1 MEINWFSVKW
11 DNNYKNHLL
20 MKTILKYTKPILS
33 IFLGIAGLYLIN
45 LFFMKPISMDHYL
58 GKEIISGMMDSPEAM
73 TYLGIVD
80 RLNFITNHQSNLSV
94 HGLED
99 RAEDLADLK
108 ESKAMLERYDNSK
121 LSRQQKI
128 TKKIALFDLE
138 NKIKQEEQFPFHDY
152 PLNQIGGIHLNMVQ
166 FMTDIHPIRS
176 KTEARAYI
184 DRLNMF
190 DEVFGSSMETL
201 NAQKDAGIFPPRFV
215 FDHVIRQLNEFINA
229 DEGNPIRDV
238 FERKINDSE
247 LGFDD
252 EFKAELMNDLNLA
265 IEESVNPSFQLLL
278 DFMTATLPMA
288 DPNDGVWSLP
298 NGDEFYALRL
308 KVYTTTDYTAEEIHN
323 IGLSEVERISKRMQ
337 SILAE
342 LGYGDNLN
350 VGQMMNELNEDP
362 QFLYADTPDRK
373 SIVVKDYN
381 DIVEET
387 WITAAASFHKMPA
400 SKVEVRAVPE
410 YSEQNEAGGYYSA
423 PALDGSRPG
432 VFYANLYDIKQTP
445 TYSMRT
451 LAFHEAIPGHHLQNA
466 LNLENEELTLYRRFG
481 YYTSAFG
488 EGWALYSERLSVE
501 LGMAKTLYDEL
512 GVLQSELFRAV
523 RLVVDTGLHYKRW
536 TREEAMDYMKKTT
549 GMSDAEVV
557 AEIERYIVWPGQ
569 ACSYKVGML
578 KILDLRE
585 EAKAELGDAFN
596 IRDFHSA
603 VLDHGE
609 PPLFIVEELVDEMIS
624 NAN

>member
-1 MEINWFSVKW
+1 MK
-11 DNNYKNHLL
+11 LL
-20 MKTILKYTKPILS
+20 LKLIKPILATVVG
-33 IFLGIAGLYLIN
+33 IFGLYLVN
-45 LFFMKPISMDHYL
+45 LFFMKPISLDHYL
-58 GKEIISGMMDSPEAM
+58 GKEVISGMLDSPEAM
-73 TYLGIVD
+73 TYLGIID
-80 RLNFITNHQSNLSV
+80 QFNFITKHQSKLSV
-94 HGLED
+94 YGLED
-99 RAEDLADLK
+99 QAEDLADMK
-108 ESKAMLERYDNSK
+108 KSRAILERYDDSK
-121 LSRQQKI
+121 LTKQQRISKNV
-128 TKKIALFDLE
+128 ALFDLD
-138 NKIKQEEQFPFHDY
+138 NKIKQEEEFPFHDY

-166 FMTDIHPIRS
+166 FMTDVHPIRS
-176 KTEARAYI
+176 KNEARAYI
-184 DRLNMF
+184 DRLNML
-190 DEVFGSSMETL
+190 DDVFGSTIESL
-201 NAQKDAGIFPPRFV
+201 NAQRDAGIFPPRFV
-215 FDHVIRQLNEFINA
+215 FDHVIRQLNELINA
-229 DEGNPIRDV
+229 DQNPIRDV
-238 FERKINDSE
+238 FERKINEPE
-247 LGFDD
+247 LDFNDK
-252 EFKAELMNDLNLA
+252 FKAELINDLNLA
-265 IEESVNPSFQLLL
+265 MEESVNPSFQLLL
-278 DFMTATLPMA
+278 DFMIETLPMA

-308 KVYTTTDYTAEEIHN
+308 KVYTTTDYSAEDIHN
-323 IGLSEVERISKRMQ
+323 IGLSEVDRISKRMQ
-337 SILAE
+337 DILSE

-350 VGQMMNELNEDP
+350 VGEMMNQLNEDP

-373 SIVVKDYN
+373 TIVIKDYS

-387 WITAAASFHKMPA
+387 WMAAADSFHRMPA

-410 YSEQNEAGGYYSA
+410 YSEQNEAGGYYMS

-445 TYSMRT
+445 TYSMRA

-466 LNLENEELTLYRRFG
+466 LNLENEDLTLYRRFG

-501 LGMAKTLYDEL
+501 LGMAKTLFDEL
-512 GVLQSELFRAV
+512 GVLQSELFRSV

-557 AEIERYIVWPGQ
+557 SEIERYIVWPGQ
-569 ACSYKVGML
+569 ACSYKVGMI

-585 EAKAELGDAFN
+585 RAKDQMGDSFD

-609 PPLFIVEELVDEMIS
+609 PPLFVIENLVDDMIKEV
-624 NAN
+624 N

>member
-1 MEINWFSVKW
+1 
-11 DNNYKNHLL
+11 
-20 MKTILKYTKPILS
+20 
-33 IFLGIAGLYLIN
+33 
-45 LFFMKPISMDHYL
+45 MKPISLDHYL
-58 GKEIISGMMDSPEAM
+58 GKEVISGMLDSPEAM
-73 TYLGIVD
+73 TYLGIID
-80 RLNFITNHQSNLSV
+80 QFNFITKHQSKLSV
-94 HGLED
+94 YGLED
-99 RAEDLADLK
+99 QAEDLADMK
-108 ESKAMLERYDNSK
+108 KSRAILERYNDSK
-121 LSRQQKI
+121 LTKQQRISKNV
-128 TKKIALFDLE
+128 ALFDLD
-138 NKIKQEEQFPFHDY
+138 NKIRQEEEFPFHDY

-166 FMTDIHPIRS
+166 FMTDVHPIRS
-176 KTEARAYI
+176 KNEAKAYI
-184 DRLNMF
+184 DRLNML
-190 DEVFGSSMETL
+190 DDVFGSTIESL
-201 NAQKDAGIFPPRFV
+201 NAQRDAGIFPPRFV
-215 FDHVIRQLNEFINA
+215 FDHVIRQLNELINA
-229 DEGNPIRDV
+229 DQNPIRDV
-238 FERKINDSE
+238 FERKINKPE
-247 LGFDD
+247 LGFSDK
-252 EFKAELMNDLNLA
+252 FKAELINDLNLA
-265 IEESVNPSFQLLL
+265 MEESVNPSFQLLL
-278 DFMTATLPMA
+278 DFMIETLPMA

-308 KVYTTTDYTAEEIHN
+308 KVYTTTDYSAEDIHN
-323 IGLSEVERISKRMQ
+323 IGLSEVDRISKRMQ
-337 SILAE
+337 DILSE

-350 VGQMMNELNEDP
+350 VGEMMNQLNEDP

-373 SIVVKDYN
+373 TIVIKDYS

-387 WITAAASFHKMPA
+387 WMAAADSFHRMPA

-410 YSEQNEAGGYYSA
+410 YSEQNEAGGYYMS

-445 TYSMRT
+445 TYSMRA

-466 LNLENEELTLYRRFG
+466 LNLENEDLTLYRRFG

-501 LGMAKTLYDEL
+501 LGMAKTLFDEL
-512 GVLQSELFRAV
+512 GVLQSELFRSV

-557 AEIERYIVWPGQ
+557 SEIERYIVWPGQ
-569 ACSYKVGML
+569 ACSYKVGMI

-585 EAKAELGDAFN
+585 RAKDQMGDSFD

-624 NAN
+624 DAN

>member
-1 MEINWFSVKW
+1 MEISWFSVKW
-11 DNNYKNHLL
+11 ANHLL
-20 MKTILKYTKPILS
+20 MKLLLKLIKPILGTVVG
-33 IFLGIAGLYLIN
+33 IFGLYLVN
-45 LFFMKPISMDHYL
+45 LFFMKPISLDHYL
-58 GKEIISGMMDSPEAM
+58 GKEVISGMLDSPEAM
-73 TYLGIVD
+73 TYLGIID
-80 RLNFITNHQSNLSV
+80 QFNFITKHQSKLSV
-94 HGLED
+94 YGLED
-99 RAEDLADLK
+99 QAEDLADMK
-108 ESKAMLERYDNSK
+108 KSRAILERYDDSK
-121 LSRQQKI
+121 LTKQQRISKNV
-128 TKKIALFDLE
+128 ALFDLD
-138 NKIKQEEQFPFHDY
+138 NKIKQEEEFPFHDY

-166 FMTDIHPIRS
+166 FMTDVHPIRS
-176 KTEARAYI
+176 KNEAKAYI
-184 DRLNMF
+184 DRLNML
-190 DEVFGSSMETL
+190 DDVFGSTIESL
-201 NAQKDAGIFPPRFV
+201 NAQRDAGIFPPRFV
-215 FDHVIRQLNEFINA
+215 FDHVIRQLNELINA
-229 DEGNPIRDV
+229 DQNPIRDV
-238 FERKINDSE
+238 FERKINEPE
-247 LGFDD
+247 LDFNDK
-252 EFKAELMNDLNLA
+252 FKAELINDLNLA
-265 IEESVNPSFQLLL
+265 MEESVNPSFQLLL
-278 DFMTATLPMA
+278 DFMIETLPMA

-308 KVYTTTDYTAEEIHN
+308 KVYTTTDYSAEDIHN
-323 IGLSEVERISKRMQ
+323 IGLSEVDRISKRMQ
-337 SILAE
+337 DILSE

-350 VGQMMNELNEDP
+350 VGEMMNQLNEDP

-373 SIVVKDYN
+373 TIVIKDYS

-387 WITAAASFHKMPA
+387 WMAAADSFHRMPA

-410 YSEQNEAGGYYSA
+410 YSEQNEAGGYYMS

-445 TYSMRT
+445 TYSMRA

-466 LNLENEELTLYRRFG
+466 LNLENEDLTLYRRFG

-501 LGMAKTLYDEL
+501 LGMAKTLFDEL
-512 GVLQSELFRAV
+512 GVLQSELFRSV

-557 AEIERYIVWPGQ
+557 SEIERYIVWPGQ
-569 ACSYKVGML
+569 ACSYKVGMI

-585 EAKAELGDAFN
+585 RAKDQMGDSFD

-609 PPLFIVEELVDEMIS
+609 PPLFVIENLVDDMIKEV
-624 NAN
+624 N

>member
-1 MEINWFSVKW
+1 
-11 DNNYKNHLL
+11 
-20 MKTILKYTKPILS
+20 
-33 IFLGIAGLYLIN
+33 
-45 LFFMKPISMDHYL
+45 MKPISLDHYL
-58 GKEIISGMMDSPEAM
+58 GKEVISGMLDSPEAM
-73 TYLGIVD
+73 TYLGIID
-80 RLNFITNHQSNLSV
+80 QFNFITKHQSKLSV
-94 HGLED
+94 YGLED
-99 RAEDLADLK
+99 QAEDLADMK
-108 ESKAMLERYDNSK
+108 KSRAILERYDDSK
-121 LSRQQKI
+121 LTKQQRISKNV
-128 TKKIALFDLE
+128 ALFDLD
-138 NKIKQEEQFPFHDY
+138 NKIKQEEEFPFHDY

-166 FMTDIHPIRS
+166 FMTDVHPIRS
-176 KTEARAYI
+176 KNEARAYI
-184 DRLNMF
+184 DRLNML
-190 DEVFGSSMETL
+190 DDVFGSTIESL
-201 NAQKDAGIFPPRFV
+201 NAQRDAGIFPPRFV
-215 FDHVIRQLNEFINA
+215 FDHVIRQLNELINA
-229 DEGNPIRDV
+229 DQNPIRDV
-238 FERKINDSE
+238 FERKINEPE
-247 LGFDD
+247 LAFSDQ
-252 EFKAELMNDLNLA
+252 FKAELINDLNLA

-278 DFMTATLPMA
+278 DFMIETLPMA

-308 KVYTTTDYTAEEIHN
+308 KVYTTTDYSAEDIHN
-323 IGLSEVERISKRMQ
+323 IGLSEVDRISKRMQ
-337 SILAE
+337 DILSE

-350 VGQMMNELNEDP
+350 VGEMMNQLNEDP

-373 SIVVKDYN
+373 TIVIKDYS

-387 WITAAASFHKMPA
+387 WMAAADSFHRMPA

-410 YSEQNEAGGYYSA
+410 YSEENEAGGYYMS

-445 TYSMRT
+445 TYSMRA

-466 LNLENEELTLYRRFG
+466 LNLENEDLTLYRRFG

-501 LGMAKTLYDEL
+501 LGMAKTLFDEL
-512 GVLQSELFRAV
+512 GVLQSELFRSV

-557 AEIERYIVWPGQ
+557 SEIERYIVWPGQ
-569 ACSYKVGML
+569 ACSYKVGMI

-585 EAKAELGDAFN
+585 RAKDQMGDSFD

-624 NAN
+624 DAN

>member
-1 MEINWFSVKW
+1 
-11 DNNYKNHLL
+11 
-20 MKTILKYTKPILS
+20 
-33 IFLGIAGLYLIN
+33 
-45 LFFMKPISMDHYL
+45 MKPISLDHYL
-58 GKEIISGMMDSPEAM
+58 GKEVISGMLDSPEAM
-73 TYLGIVD
+73 TYLGIID
-80 RLNFITNHQSNLSV
+80 QFNFITKHQSKLSV
-94 HGLED
+94 YGLED
-99 RAEDLADLK
+99 QAEDLTDMKKSRAI
-108 ESKAMLERYDNSK
+108 LERYDDSK
-121 LSRQQKI
+121 LTKQQRISKNV
-128 TKKIALFDLE
+128 ALFDLD
-138 NKIKQEEQFPFHDY
+138 NKIKQEEEFPFHDY

-166 FMTDIHPIRS
+166 FMTDVHPIRS
-176 KTEARAYI
+176 KNEAKAYI
-184 DRLNMF
+184 DRLNML
-190 DEVFGSSMETL
+190 DDVFGSTIESL
-201 NAQKDAGIFPPRFV
+201 NAQRDAGIFPPRFV
-215 FDHVIRQLNEFINA
+215 FDHVIRQLNELINA
-229 DEGNPIRDV
+229 DQNPIRDV
-238 FERKINDSE
+238 FERKINEPE
-247 LGFDD
+247 LGFSDK
-252 EFKAELMNDLNLA
+252 FKAELINDLNLA
-265 IEESVNPSFQLLL
+265 MEESVNPSFQLLL
-278 DFMTATLPMA
+278 DFMIETLPMA

-308 KVYTTTDYTAEEIHN
+308 KVYTTTDYSAEDIHN
-323 IGLSEVERISKRMQ
+323 IGLSEVDRISKRMQ
-337 SILAE
+337 DILSE

-350 VGQMMNELNEDP
+350 VGEMMNQLNEDP

-373 SIVVKDYN
+373 TIVIKDYS

-387 WITAAASFHKMPA
+387 WMAAADSFHRMPA

-410 YSEQNEAGGYYSA
+410 YSEQNEAGGYYMS

-445 TYSMRT
+445 TYSMRA

-466 LNLENEELTLYRRFG
+466 LNLENEDLTLYRRFG

-501 LGMAKTLYDEL
+501 LGMAKTLFDEL
-512 GVLQSELFRAV
+512 GVLQSELFRSV

-557 AEIERYIVWPGQ
+557 SEIERYIVWPGQ
-569 ACSYKVGML
+569 ACSYKVGMI

-585 EAKAELGDAFN
+585 RAKDQMGDSFD

-624 NAN
+624 DAN

>member
-1 MEINWFSVKW
+1 MEISWFSVKW
-11 DNNYKNHLL
+11 ANHLL
-20 MKTILKYTKPILS
+20 MKLLLKLIKPILS
-33 IFLGIAGLYLIN
+33 TVVGIFGLYLVN
-45 LFFMKPISMDHYL
+45 LFFMKPISLDHYL
-58 GKEIISGMMDSPEAM
+58 GKEVISGMLDSPEAM
-73 TYLGIVD
+73 TYLGIID
-80 RLNFITNHQSNLSV
+80 QFNFITKHQSKLSV
-94 HGLED
+94 YGLED
-99 RAEDLADLK
+99 QAEDLADMK
-108 ESKAMLERYDNSK
+108 KSRAILERYDDSK
-121 LSRQQKI
+121 LTKQQRISKNV
-128 TKKIALFDLE
+128 ALFDLD
-138 NKIKQEEQFPFHDY
+138 NKIKQEEEFPFHDY

-166 FMTDIHPIRS
+166 FMTDVHPIRS
-176 KTEARAYI
+176 KNEARAYI
-184 DRLNMF
+184 DRLNML
-190 DEVFGSSMETL
+190 DDVFGSTIESL
-201 NAQKDAGIFPPRFV
+201 NAQRDAGIFPPRFV
-215 FDHVIRQLNEFINA
+215 FDHVIRQLNELINA
-229 DEGNPIRDV
+229 DQNPIRDV
-238 FERKINDSE
+238 FERKINEPE
-247 LGFDD
+247 LDFNDK
-252 EFKAELMNDLNLA
+252 FKAELINDLNLA
-265 IEESVNPSFQLLL
+265 MEESVNPSFQLLL
-278 DFMTATLPMA
+278 DFMIETLPMA

-308 KVYTTTDYTAEEIHN
+308 KVYTTTDYSAEDIHN
-323 IGLSEVERISKRMQ
+323 IGLSEVDRISKRMQ
-337 SILAE
+337 DILSE

-350 VGQMMNELNEDP
+350 VGEMMNQLNEDP

-373 SIVVKDYN
+373 TIVIKDYS

-387 WITAAASFHKMPA
+387 WMAAADSFHRMPA

-410 YSEQNEAGGYYSA
+410 YSEQNEAGGYYMS

-445 TYSMRT
+445 TYSMRA

-466 LNLENEELTLYRRFG
+466 LNLENEDLTLYRRFG

-501 LGMAKTLYDEL
+501 LGMAKTLFDEL
-512 GVLQSELFRAV
+512 GVLQSELFRSV

-557 AEIERYIVWPGQ
+557 SEIERYIVWPGQ
-569 ACSYKVGML
+569 ACSYKVGMI

-585 EAKAELGDAFN
+585 RAKDQMGDSFD

-609 PPLFIVEELVDEMIS
+609 PPLFVIENLVDDMIKEV
-624 NAN
+624 N

>member
-1 MEINWFSVKW
+1 MKI
-11 DNNYKNHLL
+11 LL
-20 MKTILKYTKPILS
+20 KLTKYILTTVVS
-33 IFLGIAGLYLIN
+33 IVGLYLVN
-45 LFFMKPISMDHYL
+45 LFFMKPISLDHYL
-58 GKEIISGMMDSPEAM
+58 GKEVISGMLDSPEAM
-73 TYLGIVD
+73 TYLGIID
-80 RLNFITNHQSNLSV
+80 QFNFITKHQSKLSV
-94 HGLED
+94 YGLED
-99 RAEDLADLK
+99 QAEDLADMK
-108 ESKAMLERYDNSK
+108 KSRAILERYNDSK
-121 LSRQQKI
+121 LTKQQRISKNV
-128 TKKIALFDLE
+128 ALFDLD
-138 NKIKQEEQFPFHDY
+138 NKIRQEEEFPFHDY

-166 FMTDIHPIRS
+166 FMTDVHPIRS
-176 KTEARAYI
+176 KNEARAYI
-184 DRLNMF
+184 DRLNML
-190 DEVFGSSMETL
+190 DDVFGSTIESL
-201 NAQKDAGIFPPRFV
+201 NAQRDAGIFPPRFV
-215 FDHVIRQLNEFINA
+215 FDHVIRQLNELINA
-229 DEGNPIRDV
+229 DQNPIRDV
-238 FERKINDSE
+238 FERKINEPE
-247 LGFDD
+247 LGFSDK
-252 EFKAELMNDLNLA
+252 FKAELINDLNLA
-265 IEESVNPSFQLLL
+265 MEESVNPSFQLLL
-278 DFMTATLPMA
+278 DFMIETLPMA

-308 KVYTTTDYTAEEIHN
+308 KVYTTTDYSAEDIHN
-323 IGLSEVERISKRMQ
+323 IGLSEVDRISKRMQ
-337 SILAE
+337 DILSE

-350 VGQMMNELNEDP
+350 VGEMMNQLNEDP

-373 SIVVKDYN
+373 TIVIKDYS

-387 WITAAASFHKMPA
+387 WMAAADSFHRMPA

-410 YSEQNEAGGYYSA
+410 YSEQNEAGGYYMS

-445 TYSMRT
+445 TYSMRA

-466 LNLENEELTLYRRFG
+466 LNLENEDLTLYRRFG

-501 LGMAKTLYDEL
+501 LGMAKTLFDEL
-512 GVLQSELFRAV
+512 GVLQSELFRSV

-557 AEIERYIVWPGQ
+557 SEIERYIVWPGQ
-569 ACSYKVGML
+569 ACSYKVGMI

-585 EAKAELGDAFN
+585 RAKDQMGDSFD

-609 PPLFIVEELVDEMIS
+609 PPLFVIENLVDDMIKEV
-624 NAN
+624 N

>member
-1 MEINWFSVKW
+1 MEISWFSVKW
-11 DNNYKNHLL
+11 ANHLL
-20 MKTILKYTKPILS
+20 MKLLLKLIKPILATVVG
-33 IFLGIAGLYLIN
+33 IFGLYLVN
-45 LFFMKPISMDHYL
+45 LFFMKPISLDHYL
-58 GKEIISGMMDSPEAM
+58 GKEVISGMLDSPEAM
-73 TYLGIVD
+73 TYLGIID
-80 RLNFITNHQSNLSV
+80 QFNFITKHQSKLSV
-94 HGLED
+94 YGLED
-99 RAEDLADLK
+99 QAEDLADMK
-108 ESKAMLERYDNSK
+108 KSRAILERYDDSK
-121 LSRQQKI
+121 LTKQQRISKNV
-128 TKKIALFDLE
+128 ALFDLD
-138 NKIKQEEQFPFHDY
+138 NKIKQEEEFPFHDY

-166 FMTDIHPIRS
+166 FMTDVHPIRS
-176 KTEARAYI
+176 KNEARAYI

-190 DEVFGSSMETL
+190 DDVFGSTIESL
-201 NAQKDAGIFPPRFV
+201 DAQRDAGIFPPRFV
-215 FDHVIRQLNEFINA
+215 FDHVIRQLNELINA
-229 DEGNPIRDV
+229 DQNPIRDV
-238 FERKINDSE
+238 FERKINEPE
-247 LGFDD
+247 LDFNDK
-252 EFKAELMNDLNLA
+252 FKAELINDLNLA
-265 IEESVNPSFQLLL
+265 MEESVNPSFQLLL
-278 DFMTATLPMA
+278 DFMIETLPMA

-308 KVYTTTDYTAEEIHN
+308 KVYTTTDYSAEDIHN
-323 IGLSEVERISKRMQ
+323 IGLSEVDRISKRMQ
-337 SILAE
+337 DILSE

-350 VGQMMNELNEDP
+350 VGEMMNQLNEDP

-373 SIVVKDYN
+373 TIVIKDYS

-387 WITAAASFHKMPA
+387 WMAAADSFHRMPA

-410 YSEQNEAGGYYSA
+410 YSEQNEAGGYYMS

-445 TYSMRT
+445 TYSMRA

-466 LNLENEELTLYRRFG
+466 LNLENEDLTLYRRFG

-501 LGMAKTLYDEL
+501 LGMAKTLFDEL
-512 GVLQSELFRAV
+512 GVLQSELFRSV

-557 AEIERYIVWPGQ
+557 SEIERYIVWPGQ
-569 ACSYKVGML
+569 ACSYKVGMI

-585 EAKAELGDAFN
+585 RAKDQMGDSFD

-609 PPLFIVEELVDEMIS
+609 PPLFVIENLVDDMIKEV
-624 NAN
+624 N

>member
-1 MEINWFSVKW
+1 MK
-11 DNNYKNHLL
+11 LL
-20 MKTILKYTKPILS
+20 LNLTKKTLS
-33 IFLGIAGLYLIN
+33 IVLGIFGLYLVN
-45 LFFMKPISMDHYL
+45 LFFMKPISLDHYL
-58 GKEIISGMMDSPEAM
+58 GKEVISGMLDSPEAM
-73 TYLGIVD
+73 TYLGIID
-80 RLNFITNHQSNLSV
+80 QFNFITKHQSKLSV
-94 HGLED
+94 YGLED
-99 RAEDLADLK
+99 QAEDLADMK
-108 ESKAMLERYDNSK
+108 KSRAILERYDDSK
-121 LSRQQKI
+121 LTKQQRISKNV
-128 TKKIALFDLE
+128 ALFDLD
-138 NKIKQEEQFPFHDY
+138 NKIKQEEEFPFHDY

-166 FMTDIHPIRS
+166 FMTDVHPIRNKS
-176 KTEARAYI
+176 EARAYI
-184 DRLNMF
+184 DRLNML
-190 DEVFGSSMETL
+190 DDVFGSTMESL
-201 NAQKDAGIFPPRFV
+201 NAQRDAGIFPPRFV
-215 FDHVIRQLNEFINA
+215 FDHVIRQLNELINA
-229 DEGNPIRDV
+229 DQNPIRDV
-238 FERKINDSE
+238 FERKINEPE
-247 LGFDD
+247 LGFSDKL
-252 EFKAELMNDLNLA
+252 KAELINDLNLA
-265 IEESVNPSFQLLL
+265 MEESVNPSFQLLL
-278 DFMTATLPMA
+278 DFMTETLPMA

-308 KVYTTTDYTAEEIHN
+308 KVYTTTDYSAEDIHN
-323 IGLSEVERISKRMQ
+323 IGLSEVDRISKRMQ
-337 SILAE
+337 DILSE

-350 VGQMMNELNEDP
+350 VGEMMNQLNEDP

-373 SIVVKDYN
+373 TIVIKDYS

-387 WITAAASFHKMPA
+387 WMAAADSFHRMPA

-410 YSEQNEAGGYYSA
+410 YSEQNEAGGYYMS

-445 TYSMRT
+445 TYSMRA

-466 LNLENEELTLYRRFG
+466 LNLENEDLTLYRRFG

-501 LGMAKTLYDEL
+501 LGMAKTLFDEL
-512 GVLQSELFRAV
+512 GVLQSELFRSV

-557 AEIERYIVWPGQ
+557 SEIERYIVWPGQ
-569 ACSYKVGML
+569 ACSYKVGMI

-585 EAKAELGDAFN
+585 RAKDQMGDSFD

-609 PPLFIVEELVDEMIS
+609 PPLFIVEELVDEMI
-624 NAN
+624 NDAN

>member
-1 MEINWFSVKW
+1 MK
-11 DNNYKNHLL
+11 LL
-20 MKTILKYTKPILS
+20 LNLTKKTLS
-33 IFLGIAGLYLIN
+33 IVLGIFGLYLVN
-45 LFFMKPISMDHYL
+45 LFFMKPISLDHYL
-58 GKEIISGMMDSPEAM
+58 GKEVISGMLDSPEAM
-73 TYLGIVD
+73 TYLGIID
-80 RLNFITNHQSNLSV
+80 QFNFITKHQSKLSV
-94 HGLED
+94 YGLED
-99 RAEDLADLK
+99 QAEDLADMK
-108 ESKAMLERYDNSK
+108 KSRAILERYNDSK
-121 LSRQQKI
+121 LTKQQRISKNV
-128 TKKIALFDLE
+128 ALFDLD
-138 NKIKQEEQFPFHDY
+138 NKIKQEEEFPFHDY

-166 FMTDIHPIRS
+166 FMTDVHPIRS
-176 KTEARAYI
+176 KNEARAYI
-184 DRLNMF
+184 DRLNML
-190 DEVFGSSMETL
+190 DDVFGSTIESL
-201 NAQKDAGIFPPRFV
+201 NAQRDAGIFPPRFV
-215 FDHVIRQLNEFINA
+215 FDHVIRQLNELINA
-229 DEGNPIRDV
+229 DQNPIRDV
-238 FERKINDSE
+238 FERKINEPE
-247 LGFDD
+247 LGFSDK
-252 EFKAELMNDLNLA
+252 FKAELINDLNLA
-265 IEESVNPSFQLLL
+265 MEESVNPSFQLLL
-278 DFMTATLPMA
+278 DFMIETLPMA

-308 KVYTTTDYTAEEIHN
+308 KVYTTTDYSAEDIHN
-323 IGLSEVERISKRMQ
+323 IGLSEVDRISKRMQ
-337 SILAE
+337 DILSE

-350 VGQMMNELNEDP
+350 VGEMMNQLNEDP

-373 SIVVKDYN
+373 TIVIKDYS

-387 WITAAASFHKMPA
+387 WMAAADSFHRMPA

-410 YSEQNEAGGYYSA
+410 YSEQNEAGGYYMS

-445 TYSMRT
+445 TYSMRA

-466 LNLENEELTLYRRFG
+466 LNLENEDLTLYRRFG

-501 LGMAKTLYDEL
+501 LGMAKTLFDEL
-512 GVLQSELFRAV
+512 GVLQSELFRSV

-557 AEIERYIVWPGQ
+557 SEIERYIVWPGQ
-569 ACSYKVGML
+569 ACSYKVGMI

-585 EAKAELGDAFN
+585 RAKDQMGDSFD

-624 NAN
+624 DAN

>member
-1 MEINWFSVKW
+1 
-11 DNNYKNHLL
+11 
-20 MKTILKYTKPILS
+20 
-33 IFLGIAGLYLIN
+33 
-45 LFFMKPISMDHYL
+45 MKPISLDHYL
-58 GKEIISGMMDSPEAM
+58 GKEVISGMLDSPEAM
-73 TYLGIVD
+73 TYLGIID
-80 RLNFITNHQSNLSV
+80 QFNFITKHQSKLSV
-94 HGLED
+94 YGLED
-99 RAEDLADLK
+99 QAEDLADMKKSRAILK
-108 ESKAMLERYDNSK
+108 RYNDSK
-121 LSRQQKI
+121 LTKQQRISKNV
-128 TKKIALFDLE
+128 ALFDLD
-138 NKIKQEEQFPFHDY
+138 NKIRQEEEFPFHDY

-166 FMTDIHPIRS
+166 FMTDVHPIRS
-176 KTEARAYI
+176 KNEARAYI
-184 DRLNMF
+184 DRLNML
-190 DEVFGSSMETL
+190 DDVFGSTIESL
-201 NAQKDAGIFPPRFV
+201 NAQRDAGIFPPRFV
-215 FDHVIRQLNEFINA
+215 FDHVIRQLNELINA
-229 DEGNPIRDV
+229 DQNPIRDV
-238 FERKINDSE
+238 FERKINKPE
-247 LGFDD
+247 LGFSDK
-252 EFKAELMNDLNLA
+252 FKAELINDLNLA
-265 IEESVNPSFQLLL
+265 MEESVNPSFQLLL
-278 DFMTATLPMA
+278 DFMIETLPMA

-308 KVYTTTDYTAEEIHN
+308 KVYTTTDYSAEDIHN
-323 IGLSEVERISKRMQ
+323 IGLSEVDRISKRMQ
-337 SILAE
+337 DILSE

-350 VGQMMNELNEDP
+350 VGEMMNQLNEDP

-373 SIVVKDYN
+373 TIVIKDYS

-387 WITAAASFHKMPA
+387 WMAAADSFHRMPA

-410 YSEQNEAGGYYSA
+410 YSEQNEAGGYYMS

-445 TYSMRT
+445 TYSMRA

-466 LNLENEELTLYRRFG
+466 LNLENEDLTLYRRFG

-501 LGMAKTLYDEL
+501 LGMAKTLFDEL
-512 GVLQSELFRAV
+512 GVLQSELFRSV

-557 AEIERYIVWPGQ
+557 SEIERYIVWPGQ
-569 ACSYKVGML
+569 ACSYKVGMI

-585 EAKAELGDAFN
+585 RAKDQMGDSFD

-624 NAN
+624 DAN

>member
-1 MEINWFSVKW
+1 
-11 DNNYKNHLL
+11 
-20 MKTILKYTKPILS
+20 
-33 IFLGIAGLYLIN
+33 
-45 LFFMKPISMDHYL
+45 MKPISLDHYL
-58 GKEIISGMMDSPEAM
+58 GKEVISGMLDSPEAM
-73 TYLGIVD
+73 TYLGIID
-80 RLNFITNHQSNLSV
+80 QFNFITKHQSKLSV
-94 HGLED
+94 YGLED
-99 RAEDLADLK
+99 QAEDLADMK
-108 ESKAMLERYDNSK
+108 KSRAILERYNNSK
-121 LSRQQKI
+121 LTKQQRISKNV
-128 TKKIALFDLE
+128 ALFDLD
-138 NKIKQEEQFPFHDY
+138 NKIRQEEEFPFHDY

-166 FMTDIHPIRS
+166 FMTDVHPIRS
-176 KTEARAYI
+176 KNEARAYI
-184 DRLNMF
+184 DRLNML
-190 DEVFGSSMETL
+190 DDVFGSTIESL
-201 NAQKDAGIFPPRFV
+201 NAQRDAGIFPPRFV
-215 FDHVIRQLNEFINA
+215 FDHVIRQLNELINA
-229 DEGNPIRDV
+229 DQNPIRDV
-238 FERKINDSE
+238 FERKINEPE
-247 LGFDD
+247 LGFSDK
-252 EFKAELMNDLNLA
+252 FKAELINDLNLA
-265 IEESVNPSFQLLL
+265 MEESVNPSFQLLL
-278 DFMTATLPMA
+278 DFMIETLPMA

-308 KVYTTTDYTAEEIHN
+308 KVYTTTDYSAEDIHN
-323 IGLSEVERISKRMQ
+323 IGLSEVDRISKRMQ
-337 SILAE
+337 DILSE

-350 VGQMMNELNEDP
+350 VGEMMNQLNEDP

-373 SIVVKDYN
+373 TIVIKDYS

-387 WITAAASFHKMPA
+387 WMAAADSFHRMPA

-410 YSEQNEAGGYYSA
+410 YSEQNEAGGYYMS

-445 TYSMRT
+445 TYSMRA

-466 LNLENEELTLYRRFG
+466 LNLENEDLTLYRRFG

-501 LGMAKTLYDEL
+501 LGMAKTLFDEL
-512 GVLQSELFRAV
+512 GVLQSELFRSV

-557 AEIERYIVWPGQ
+557 SEIERYIVWPGQ
-569 ACSYKVGML
+569 ACSYKVGMI

-585 EAKAELGDAFN
+585 RAKDQMGDSFD

-624 NAN
+624 DAN

>member
-1 MEINWFSVKW
+1 
-11 DNNYKNHLL
+11 
-20 MKTILKYTKPILS
+20 
-33 IFLGIAGLYLIN
+33 
-45 LFFMKPISMDHYL
+45 MKPISLDHYL
-58 GKEIISGMMDSPEAM
+58 GKEVISGMLDSPEAM
-73 TYLGIVD
+73 TYLGIID
-80 RLNFITNHQSNLSV
+80 QFNFITKHQSKLSV
-94 HGLED
+94 YGLED
-99 RAEDLADLK
+99 QAEDLADMK
-108 ESKAMLERYDNSK
+108 KSRAILERYNDSK
-121 LSRQQKI
+121 LTKQQRISKNV
-128 TKKIALFDLE
+128 ALFDLD
-138 NKIKQEEQFPFHDY
+138 NKIRQEEEFPFHDY

-166 FMTDIHPIRS
+166 FMTDVHPIRS
-176 KTEARAYI
+176 KNEARAYI
-184 DRLNMF
+184 DRLNML
-190 DEVFGSSMETL
+190 DDVFGSTIESL
-201 NAQKDAGIFPPRFV
+201 NAQRDAGIFPPRFV
-215 FDHVIRQLNEFINA
+215 FDHVIRQLNELINA
-229 DEGNPIRDV
+229 DQNPIRDV
-238 FERKINDSE
+238 FERKINEPE
-247 LGFDD
+247 LAFSDK
-252 EFKAELMNDLNLA
+252 FKAELINDLNLA
-265 IEESVNPSFQLLL
+265 MEESVNPSFQLLL
-278 DFMTATLPMA
+278 DFMIETLPMA

-308 KVYTTTDYTAEEIHN
+308 KVYTTTDYSAEDIHN
-323 IGLSEVERISKRMQ
+323 IGLSEVDRISKRMQ
-337 SILAE
+337 DILSE

-350 VGQMMNELNEDP
+350 VGEMMNQLNEDP

-373 SIVVKDYN
+373 TIVIKDYS

-387 WITAAASFHKMPA
+387 WMAAADSFHRMPA

-410 YSEQNEAGGYYSA
+410 YSEQNEAGGYYMS

-445 TYSMRT
+445 TYSMRA

-466 LNLENEELTLYRRFG
+466 LNLENEDLTLYRRFG

-501 LGMAKTLYDEL
+501 LGMAKTLFDEL
-512 GVLQSELFRAV
+512 GVLQSELFRSV

-557 AEIERYIVWPGQ
+557 SEIERYIVWPGQ
-569 ACSYKVGML
+569 ACSYKVGMI

-585 EAKAELGDAFN
+585 RAKDQMGDSFD

-624 NAN
+624 DAN

>member
-1 MEINWFSVKW
+1 MK
-11 DNNYKNHLL
+11 LL
-20 MKTILKYTKPILS
+20 LKLIKPILATVVG
-33 IFLGIAGLYLIN
+33 IFGLYLVN
-45 LFFMKPISMDHYL
+45 LFFMKPISLDHYL
-58 GKEIISGMMDSPEAM
+58 GKEVISGMLDSPEAM
-73 TYLGIVD
+73 TYLGIID
-80 RLNFITNHQSNLSV
+80 QFNFITKHQSKLSV
-94 HGLED
+94 YGLED
-99 RAEDLADLK
+99 QAEDLADMK
-108 ESKAMLERYDNSK
+108 KSRAILERYDDSK
-121 LSRQQKI
+121 LTKQQRISKNV
-128 TKKIALFDLE
+128 ALFDLD
-138 NKIKQEEQFPFHDY
+138 NKIKQEEEFPFHDY

-166 FMTDIHPIRS
+166 FMTDVHPIRS
-176 KTEARAYI
+176 KNEARAYI
-184 DRLNMF
+184 DRLNML
-190 DEVFGSSMETL
+190 DDVFGSTIESL
-201 NAQKDAGIFPPRFV
+201 NAQRDAGIFPPRFV
-215 FDHVIRQLNEFINA
+215 FDHVIRQLNELINA
-229 DEGNPIRDV
+229 DQNPIRDV
-238 FERKINDSE
+238 FERKINEPE
-247 LGFDD
+247 LAFSDK
-252 EFKAELMNDLNLA
+252 FKAELINDLNLA
-265 IEESVNPSFQLLL
+265 MEESVNPSFQLLL
-278 DFMTATLPMA
+278 DFMIETLPMA

-308 KVYTTTDYTAEEIHN
+308 KVYTTTDYSAEDIHN
-323 IGLSEVERISKRMQ
+323 IGLSEVDRISKRMQ
-337 SILAE
+337 DILSE

-350 VGQMMNELNEDP
+350 VGEMMNQLNEDP

-373 SIVVKDYN
+373 TIVIKDYS

-387 WITAAASFHKMPA
+387 WMAAADSFHRMPA

-410 YSEQNEAGGYYSA
+410 YSEQNEAGGYYMS

-445 TYSMRT
+445 TYSMRA

-466 LNLENEELTLYRRFG
+466 LNLENEDLTLYRRFG

-501 LGMAKTLYDEL
+501 LGMAKTLFDEL
-512 GVLQSELFRAV
+512 GVLQSELFRSV

-557 AEIERYIVWPGQ
+557 SEIERYIVWPGQ
-569 ACSYKVGML
+569 ACSYKVGMI

-585 EAKAELGDAFN
+585 RAKDQMGDSFD

-609 PPLFIVEELVDEMIS
+609 PPLFVIENLVDDMIKEV
-624 NAN
+624 N

>member
-1 MEINWFSVKW
+1 
-11 DNNYKNHLL
+11 
-20 MKTILKYTKPILS
+20 
-33 IFLGIAGLYLIN
+33 
-45 LFFMKPISMDHYL
+45 MKPISLDHYL
-58 GKEIISGMMDSPEAM
+58 GKEVISGMLDSPEAM
-73 TYLGIVD
+73 TYLGIID
-80 RLNFITNHQSNLSV
+80 QFNFITKHQSKLSV
-94 HGLED
+94 YGLED
-99 RAEDLADLK
+99 QAEDLADMK
-108 ESKAMLERYDNSK
+108 KSRAILERYDDSK
-121 LSRQQKI
+121 LTKQQRISKNV
-128 TKKIALFDLE
+128 ALFDLD
-138 NKIKQEEQFPFHDY
+138 NKIKQEEEFPFHDY
-152 PLNQIGGIHLNMVQ
+152 PLNQIGGIRLNMVQ
-166 FMTDIHPIRS
+166 FMTDVHPIRS
-176 KTEARAYI
+176 KNEARAYI

-190 DEVFGSSMETL
+190 DDVFGSTIESL
-201 NAQKDAGIFPPRFV
+201 DAQRDAGIFPPRFV
-215 FDHVIRQLNEFINA
+215 FDHVIRQLNELINA
-229 DEGNPIRDV
+229 DQNPIRDV
-238 FERKINDSE
+238 FERKINEPE
-247 LGFDD
+247 LDFNDK
-252 EFKAELMNDLNLA
+252 FKAELINDLNLA
-265 IEESVNPSFQLLL
+265 MDESVNPSFQLLL
-278 DFMTATLPMA
+278 DFMIETLPMA

-308 KVYTTTDYTAEEIHN
+308 KVYTTTDYSAEDIHN
-323 IGLSEVERISKRMQ
+323 IGLSEVDRISKRMQ
-337 SILAE
+337 DILSE

-350 VGQMMNELNEDP
+350 VGEMMNQLNEDP

-373 SIVVKDYN
+373 TIVIKDYS

-387 WITAAASFHKMPA
+387 WMAAADSFHRMPA

-410 YSEQNEAGGYYSA
+410 YSEQNEAGGYYMS

-445 TYSMRT
+445 TYSMRA

-466 LNLENEELTLYRRFG
+466 LNLENEDLTLYRRFG

-501 LGMAKTLYDEL
+501 LGMAKTLFDEL
-512 GVLQSELFRAV
+512 GVLQSELFRSV

-557 AEIERYIVWPGQ
+557 SEIERYIVWPGQ
-569 ACSYKVGML
+569 ACSYKVGMI

-585 EAKAELGDAFN
+585 RAKDQMGDSFD

-609 PPLFIVEELVDEMIS
+609 PPLFVIENLVDDMIKEV
-624 NAN
+624 N

>member
-1 MEINWFSVKW
+1 MK
-11 DNNYKNHLL
+11 LL
-20 MKTILKYTKPILS
+20 LKLIKPILATVVG
-33 IFLGIAGLYLIN
+33 IFGLYLVN
-45 LFFMKPISMDHYL
+45 LFFMKPISLDHYL
-58 GKEIISGMMDSPEAM
+58 GKEVISGMLDSPEAM
-73 TYLGIVD
+73 TYLGIID
-80 RLNFITNHQSNLSV
+80 QFNFITKHQSKLSV
-94 HGLED
+94 YGLED
-99 RAEDLADLK
+99 QAEDLADMK
-108 ESKAMLERYDNSK
+108 KSRAILERYDDSK
-121 LSRQQKI
+121 LTKQQRISKNV
-128 TKKIALFDLE
+128 ALFDLD
-138 NKIKQEEQFPFHDY
+138 NKIKQEEEFPFHDY

-166 FMTDIHPIRS
+166 FMTDVHPIRN
-176 KTEARAYI
+176 KNEARAYI

-190 DEVFGSSMETL
+190 DDVFGSTIESL
-201 NAQKDAGIFPPRFV
+201 NAQRDAGIFPPRFV
-215 FDHVIRQLNEFINA
+215 FDHVIRQLNELINA
-229 DEGNPIRDV
+229 DQNPIRDV
-238 FERKINDSE
+238 FERKINEPE
-247 LGFDD
+247 LAFSDK
-252 EFKAELMNDLNLA
+252 FKAELINDLNLA
-265 IEESVNPSFQLLL
+265 MEESVNPSFQLLL
-278 DFMTATLPMA
+278 DFMIETLPMA

-308 KVYTTTDYTAEEIHN
+308 KVYTTTDYSAEDIHN
-323 IGLSEVERISKRMQ
+323 IGLSEVDRISKRMQ
-337 SILAE
+337 DILSE

-350 VGQMMNELNEDP
+350 VGEMMNQLNEDP

-373 SIVVKDYN
+373 TIVIKDYS

-387 WITAAASFHKMPA
+387 WMAAADSFHRMPA

-410 YSEQNEAGGYYSA
+410 YSEQNEAGGYYMS

-445 TYSMRT
+445 TYSMRA

-466 LNLENEELTLYRRFG
+466 LNLENEDLTLYRRFG

-501 LGMAKTLYDEL
+501 LGMAKTLFDEL
-512 GVLQSELFRAV
+512 GVLQSELFRSV

-557 AEIERYIVWPGQ
+557 SEIERYIVWPGQ
-569 ACSYKVGML
+569 ACSYKVGMI

-585 EAKAELGDAFN
+585 RAKDQMGDSFD

-609 PPLFIVEELVDEMIS
+609 PPLFVIENLVDDMIKEV
-624 NAN
+624 N